1 MDQRLQRAIQ
11 TPRIQNQA
19 QELVRLSL
27 RALDDLRMLDESLY
41 ERFVATRDAPS
52 DREAAADGL
61 QKLWETTFGGLRQL
75 LWFIRSLATD
85 VKGVEPDPPADEDF
99 DFGDFEAKAPKE
111 DDLALGSADL
121 LDFLE
126 QIDVQENQ
134 DDAARWAKVIE
145 RVGSIEY
152 GLTSQQ
158 NEAIDRM
165 KVALSTGEIGHALG
179 VLDDTQSSASEGVHA
194 LVTTVYEAFLPDI
207 NPTTVVPGY
216 LTALGR
222 ALLVRRG
229 VAELAATLAPHNDK
243 LQGTNAGA
251 YEPALETVRQTLKQY
266 VGSVVCRAMRPAD
279 RWQMVEFERELADQP
294 TSVARLTT
302 EGLVKY
308 LDSLGSINQ
317 REVLVMHDRRTLDT
331 MRDAVANARQLIDL
345 SPRAAAEMMDRAY
358 QAAQRLKGR
367 SPITDDLVRALE
379 LKSPHAANP
388 GDGISFL
395 EGLEGVLAAAGG

>member
-41 ERFVATRDAPS
+41 ERFVATREAPA
-52 DREAAADGL
+52 DPEAANASL
-61 QKLWETTFGGLRQL
+61 QKLWDTTFAGLRQL

-85 VKGVEPDPPADEDF
+85 TPGVEPAPPSDDDF
-99 DFGDFEAKAPKE
+99 DFGDFEAKPLKE

-126 QIDVQENQ
+126 HIDEGENQ
-134 DDAARWAKVIE
+134 DDAARWTKVVE

-158 NEAIDRM
+158 NEAMERLKI
-165 KVALSTGEIGHALG
+165 ALSTGALGHALG
-179 VLDDTQSSASEGVHA
+179 VLDDTQSSASEGCHA
-194 LVTTVYEAFLPDI
+194 LVTTVYEAFLPDV
-207 NPTTVVPGY
+207 NPTSVVPGY

-229 VAELAATLAPHNDK
+229 VAELAATLGPYNDQ
-243 LQGTNAGA
+243 LQAGDATA
-251 YEPALETVRQTLKQY
+251 YEPALAVVRLTLHQY
-266 VGSVVCRAMRPAD
+266 VSSVVCRAMRPAD
-279 RWQMVEFERELADQP
+279 RWQMVEFERQLASES
-294 TSVARLTT
+294 TSAARLTT

-317 REVLVMHDRRTLDT
+317 REVLVMHDRRTLET
-331 MRDAVANARQLIDL
+331 MRDAVANARQLLDL

-367 SPITDDLVRALE
+367 SPVTDNLVKELE
-379 LKSPHAANP
+379 QKSPHAASP
-388 GDGISFL
+388 GDGNEFL

>member
-1 MDQRLQRAIQ
+1 MDARLQRAIQ

-41 ERFVATRDAPS
+41 ERFVATRQKPADP
-52 DREAAADGL
+52 EAATASL
-61 QKLWETTFGGLRQL
+61 QRLWDTTFAGLRQL
-75 LWFIRSLATD
+75 LWFIRSVASD
-85 VKGVEPDPPADEDF
+85 VVQENPPAEVEF
-99 DFGDFEAKAPKE
+99 DFGDFEAKPIKE

-126 QIDVQENQ
+126 QIDEGENQ
-134 DDAARWAKVIE
+134 DDAARWAKVVE

-158 NEAIDRM
+158 NEAIERL

-179 VLDDTQSSASEGVHA
+179 VLDDTQSSASEACHA
-194 LVTTVYEAFLPDI
+194 LVTTVYETFLPDV

-229 VAELAATLAPHNDK
+229 VAELAGTLGPHNAK
-243 LQGTNAGA
+243 LQAGDAAA
-251 YEPALETVRQTLKQY
+251 YEPALATVRLTLQQY
-266 VGSVVCRAMRPAD
+266 VNSVVCRAMRPAD
-279 RWQMVEFERELADQP
+279 RWQMVEFERQLAGES
-294 TSVARLTT
+294 TAAARLTT

-308 LDSLGSINQ
+308 LDSLGTINQ
-317 REVLVMHDRRTLDT
+317 REVLVMHDRRTLET
-331 MRDAVANARQLIDL
+331 MREAVANARQLIDL

-367 SPITDDLVRALE
+367 SPVIDHLVVELE
-379 LKSPHAANP
+379 QKSPHAANP
-388 GDGISFL
+388 SDGNSFL